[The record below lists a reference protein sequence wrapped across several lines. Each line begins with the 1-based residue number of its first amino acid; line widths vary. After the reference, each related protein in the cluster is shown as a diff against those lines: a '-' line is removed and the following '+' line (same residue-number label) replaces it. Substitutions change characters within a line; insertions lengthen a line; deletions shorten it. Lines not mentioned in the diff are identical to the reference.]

1 MHLAEIAALRAIP
14 AAGIQLALTQRC
26 PLSCAHCSTDSSMG
40 GAQFPGGPFRRL
52 VESFTRDDHPEIM
65 LMSGGE
71 PLLRAG
77 LVTELSGQARQAGTR
92 SYVLSGMYFARSG
105 RGLPGPIRRALGSV
119 DHLAASLDAHH
130 EREVARAE
138 VYRAVH
144 AALDLVPGVSFQ
156 VTGLDDDD
164 PYLAETVADIRREF
178 ADRVPVLVT
187 HLQPTGRARA
197 RIRPPAPA
205 TGPATAPATAPAAG
219 PAPCD
224 FATWPLV
231 GYDGTVYGCARQS
244 LLDRHRP
251 AHLVLGQATD
261 GWPALRAR
269 REARAL
275 LRMVRAIGPELTQRR
290 FGSGEPAGGPCGT
303 CMSLSEEPATAARAQ
318 QYLDGAAGR
327 AVERMARA
335 LAEDRDPYRFVARW
349 GSARYS
355 RLVALGWEDA
365 CAG

>member
-40 GAQFPGGPFRRL
+40 GTQFPGGPFRRL
-52 VESFTRDDHPEIM
+52 VESFTRDDHPEVM

-77 LVTELSGQARQAGTR
+77 LVAELAGRARQAGTR

-156 VTGLDDDD
+156 LTGVDDDD
-164 PYLAETVADIRREF
+164 PYLAEAVADIRREF

-197 RIRPPAPA
+197 VARPSAPVAGPAP
-205 TGPATAPATAPAAG
+205 GPADG

-244 LLDRHRP
+244 LLERHRP
-251 AHLVLGQATD
+251 AHLVLGQAAD

-290 FGSGEPAGGPCGT
+290 FGSGERAGGPCAT
-303 CMSLSEEPATAARAQ
+303 CMGLSEEPATAARAQ
-318 QYLDGAAGR
+318 QYLAGAAGQ